1 MADNKYER
9 YIQLF
14 PKTFRPRDGDEVLE
28 NLAPEATVGK
38 TIAQLWNE
46 NVPNPVLNAVLR
58 GFAQG
63 DLDVSTALEA
73 TKASLFVKTAEA
85 QQLDVIASSLGVSRP
100 GSLGLSDSAFQ
111 NLVPPLSLGA
121 KQVRSAFYNAM
132 DAFYGPE
139 FSRANLITLNT
150 DTSLFDLRL
159 ADSLSFTV
167 DGGEV
172 QTITIRTTSGI
183 ANVGAGTTP
192 GQATALEL
200 NNLLKD
206 NLTGVTSEIL
216 VDPITKI
223 ETVRVLTTTPG
234 LRGSLQFSVTRTA
247 LTFNITGGSVV
258 AAPTGGLTNLQLNIQ
273 GDFTNRGIL
282 PGDTANFDLGGSLG
296 TTSRIVDSVATMT
309 NTPMGSML
317 PNTVFTF
324 TTDVTALDPSLIIAE
339 LTTITGDRPVP
350 TPILFSL
357 EKAELLKQAQRTA
370 VYEITPN
377 NVIIELP
384 AVLPSLQRGLKG
396 ALHVHNGP
404 LLNNLIFRGEETNFV
419 IPEFLFENTPDNIYN
434 VTSDQDWVT
443 FPDPSNRIIKLNPPA
458 GLDLDVYSV
467 RVDNKGRNTSSTF
480 SISFPPGNAA
490 DANSYSITSTMSTL
504 DVTIPVPGGFITL
517 QLFRDESMPPTPSTA
532 DVGVN
537 VGGFGTGSDFRSAVA
552 TELANFTQFFSS
564 VVVNGN
570 DINITLTNNGSTSIP
585 TTTSTLS
592 EGSPS
597 MIGNFVSGIIRE
609 FESFTFF
616 VRVDNRIAPAADQ
629 QIWEGAFIF
638 DPSGSQTAFTVSGQ
652 SAVITGDA
660 ITGATTLA
668 AGRVFPRVNVD
679 ADTNNLPDE
688 SGFAVIGFGSDT
700 QEPALIRYRGKASN
714 EIIELDP
721 SFVFTRN
728 QPSGTYINI
737 VSSAT
742 PFIPDRVGSDY
753 PIYLTSST
761 EARIVVQNILQS
773 LAAAGVVVTFV
784 VLAPEYKYLIDNPY
798 LITDDAPIV

>member
-9 YIQLF
+9 YVQLF
-14 PKTFRPRDGDEVLE
+14 PKTFRPQDGDEVLE
-28 NLAPEATVGK
+28 NLPADATTGK
-38 TIAQLWNE
+38 TISELWNE
-46 NVPNPVLNAVLR
+46 NVANPVLNAVLR

-73 TKASLFVKTAEA
+73 TKASLFVKTAEN

-139 FSRANLITLNT
+139 FSRANIITTNT
-150 DTSLFDLRL
+150 TDSLFDLQL
-159 ADSLSFTV
+159 NDSLSFIV
-167 DGGEV
+167 DDGET

-183 ANVGAGTTP
+183 ANF

-200 NNLLKD
+200 NNLIKD

-216 VDPITKI
+216 TDPITKI

-234 LRGSLQFSVTRTA
+234 LRGSIQFSVNRPSTTQ
-247 LTFNITGGSVV
+247 TFNVGGATVFSPDVTGLNEIAIQNTSLVGLLRVGDVIILDLDGVSPLAERTVTSTPRLGRNGVFV
-258 AAPTGGLTNLQLNIQ
+258 A
-273 GDFTNRGIL
+273 
-282 PGDTANFDLGGSLG
+282 
-296 TTSRIVDSVATMT
+296 DSVAIFAINDTSGILT
-309 NTPMGSML
+309 GTTEML
-317 PNTVFTF
+317 RFFRIFNETLVIFP
-324 TTDVTALDPSLIIAE
+324 
-339 LTTITGDRPVP
+339 
-350 TPILFSL
+350 L
-357 EKAELLKQAQRTA
+357 EKAELLKQDQRTA

-404 LLNNLIFRGEETNFV
+404 LLNNLIFRGEETDYLL
-419 IPEFLFENTPDNIYN
+419 PDALFENNPNNLYT
-434 VTSDQDWVT
+434 VTGNLPFTYEPVDVVNTIPITRTRTIRFQPASGQD
-443 FPDPSNRIIKLNPPA
+443 I
-458 GLDLDVYSV
+458 DVYEFTV
-467 RVDNKGRNTSSTF
+467 TNTVDT
-480 SISFPPGNAA
+480 
-490 DANSYSITSTMSTL
+490 
-504 DVTIPVPGGFITL
+504 
-517 QLFRDESMPPTPSTA
+517 
-532 DVGVN
+532 
-537 VGGFGTGSDFRSAVA
+537 
-552 TELANFTQFFSS
+552 TQ
-564 VVVNGN
+564 V
-570 DINITLTNNGSTSIP
+570 
-585 TTTSTLS
+585 
-592 EGSPS
+592 
-597 MIGNFVSGIIRE
+597 
-609 FESFTFF
+609 FTFF

-638 DPSGSQTAFTVSGQ
+638 DPNGTQTAFTVSGE

-668 AGRVFPRVNVD
+668 AGRVFPRVNVE
-679 ADTNNLPDE
+679 AETNNLPDE
-688 SGFAVIGFGSDT
+688 SGFAVIGFGSET
-700 QEPALIRYRGKASN
+700 QEPALIRYRGKASSS
-714 EIIELDP
+714 IIELDP

-728 QPSGTYINI
+728 QPAGTYINI
-737 VSSAT
+737 VSSPT
-742 PFIPDRVGSDY
+742 PFIPDRIGSDY

-761 EARIVVQNILQS
+761 EARIVVQDILQS

-798 LITDDAPIV
+798 LTTDDAPIV

>member
-9 YIQLF
+9 YVQLF
-14 PKTFRPRDGDEVLE
+14 PKTFRPQDGDEVLE
-28 NLAPEATVGK
+28 NLPADATTGK
-38 TIAQLWNE
+38 TISQLWNE
-46 NVPNPVLNAVLR
+46 NVANPVLNAVLR

-73 TKASLFVKTAEA
+73 TKASLFVKTAEN

-139 FSRANLITLNT
+139 FSRANLVTVNT
-150 DTSLFDLRL
+150 TTSLFDLRL
-159 ADSLSFTV
+159 DDSLSFIV
-167 DGGEV
+167 DDGET

-183 ANVGAGTTP
+183 ANLGQALTP

-200 NNLLKD
+200 NNLIKD

-216 VDPITKI
+216 TDPITKI

-234 LRGSLQFSVTRTA
+234 LRGSLEFSISRDDLIVNQSRA
-247 LTFNITGGSVV
+247 ITVLINS
-258 AAPTGGLTNLQLNIQ
+258 LNPPDHDPNTQ
-273 GDFTNRGIL
+273 VLLLGDFTNGELLVGDVVTFRVAGNEFKKEITFIDPNTTTNHAGI
-282 PGDTANFDLGGSLG
+282 PGPATIISIENIPPTGGV
-296 TTSRIVDSVATMT
+296 TTSEFIDFAAS
-309 NTPMGSML
+309 
-317 PNTVFTF
+317 
-324 TTDVTALDPSLIIAE
+324 DLIFVERDIP
-339 LTTITGDRPVP
+339 RPVP
-350 TPILFSL
+350 EIFPL
-357 EKAELLKQAQRTA
+357 EKAELLKQDQRTA

-404 LLNNLIFRGEETNFV
+404 LLNNLIFRGEETDYLL
-419 IPEFLFENTPDNIYN
+419 PDALFENNPNNLYT
-434 VTSDQDWVT
+434 VTGNLPFTYEPVDVVNTIPITRTRTIRFQPASGQD
-443 FPDPSNRIIKLNPPA
+443 I
-458 GLDLDVYSV
+458 DVYEFTV
-467 RVDNKGRNTSSTF
+467 TNTVDT
-480 SISFPPGNAA
+480 
-490 DANSYSITSTMSTL
+490 
-504 DVTIPVPGGFITL
+504 
-517 QLFRDESMPPTPSTA
+517 
-532 DVGVN
+532 
-537 VGGFGTGSDFRSAVA
+537 
-552 TELANFTQFFSS
+552 TQ
-564 VVVNGN
+564 V
-570 DINITLTNNGSTSIP
+570 
-585 TTTSTLS
+585 
-592 EGSPS
+592 
-597 MIGNFVSGIIRE
+597 
-609 FESFTFF
+609 FTFF

-638 DPSGSQTAFTVSGQ
+638 DPNGTQTAFTVSGE

-668 AGRVFPRVNVD
+668 AGRVFPRVNVE
-679 ADTNNLPDE
+679 AETNNLPDE
-688 SGFAVIGFGSDT
+688 SGFAVIGFGSET
-700 QEPALIRYRGKASN
+700 QEPALIRYRGKASSS
-714 EIIELDP
+714 IIELDP

-728 QPSGTYINI
+728 QPAGTYINI
-737 VSSAT
+737 VSSPT
-742 PFIPDRVGSDY
+742 PFIPDRIGSDY

-761 EARIVVQNILQS
+761 EARIVVQDILQS

-798 LITDDAPIV
+798 LTTDDAPIV

>member
-9 YIQLF
+9 YVQLF
-14 PKTFRPRDGDEVLE
+14 PKTFRPQDGDKVLE
-28 NLAPEATVGK
+28 NLPADATTGK
-38 TIAQLWNE
+38 TISQLWNE
-46 NVPNPVLNAVLR
+46 NVANPVLNAVLR

-73 TKASLFVKTAEA
+73 TKASLFVKTAEN

-139 FSRANLITLNT
+139 FSRANIITTNT
-150 DTSLFDLRL
+150 TDSLFDLQL
-159 ADSLSFTV
+159 NDSLSFIV
-167 DGGEV
+167 DDGET

-183 ANVGAGTTP
+183 ANF

-200 NNLLKD
+200 NNLIKD

-216 VDPITKI
+216 TDPITKI

-234 LRGSLQFSVTRTA
+234 LRGSIQFSVNRPSTTQ
-247 LTFNITGGSVV
+247 TFNVGGATVFSPDVTGLNEIAIQNTSLVGLLRVGDVIILDLDGVSPLAERTVTSTPRLGRNGVFV
-258 AAPTGGLTNLQLNIQ
+258 A
-273 GDFTNRGIL
+273 
-282 PGDTANFDLGGSLG
+282 
-296 TTSRIVDSVATMT
+296 DSVAIFAINDTSGILTGTTEMLRFFRIF
-309 NTPMGSML
+309 NETPVIF
-317 PNTVFTF
+317 P
-324 TTDVTALDPSLIIAE
+324 
-339 LTTITGDRPVP
+339 
-350 TPILFSL
+350 L
-357 EKAELLKQAQRTA
+357 EKAELLKQDQRTA

-404 LLNNLIFRGEETNFV
+404 LLNNLIFRGEETDYLL
-419 IPEFLFENTPDNIYN
+419 PDALFENNPNNLYT
-434 VTSDQDWVT
+434 VTGNLPFTYEPVDVVNTIPITRTRTIRFQPASGQD
-443 FPDPSNRIIKLNPPA
+443 I
-458 GLDLDVYSV
+458 DVYEFTV
-467 RVDNKGRNTSSTF
+467 TNTVDT
-480 SISFPPGNAA
+480 
-490 DANSYSITSTMSTL
+490 
-504 DVTIPVPGGFITL
+504 
-517 QLFRDESMPPTPSTA
+517 
-532 DVGVN
+532 
-537 VGGFGTGSDFRSAVA
+537 
-552 TELANFTQFFSS
+552 TQ
-564 VVVNGN
+564 V
-570 DINITLTNNGSTSIP
+570 
-585 TTTSTLS
+585 
-592 EGSPS
+592 
-597 MIGNFVSGIIRE
+597 
-609 FESFTFF
+609 FTFF

-638 DPSGSQTAFTVSGQ
+638 DPNGTQTAFTVSGE

-668 AGRVFPRVNVD
+668 AGRVFPRVNVE
-679 ADTNNLPDE
+679 AETNNLPDE
-688 SGFAVIGFGSDT
+688 SGFAVIGFGSET
-700 QEPALIRYRGKASN
+700 QEPALIRYRGKASSS
-714 EIIELDP
+714 IIELDP

-728 QPSGTYINI
+728 QPAGTYINI
-737 VSSAT
+737 VSSPT
-742 PFIPDRVGSDY
+742 PFIPDRIGSDY

-761 EARIVVQNILQS
+761 EARIVVQDILQS

-798 LITDDAPIV
+798 LTTDDAPIV